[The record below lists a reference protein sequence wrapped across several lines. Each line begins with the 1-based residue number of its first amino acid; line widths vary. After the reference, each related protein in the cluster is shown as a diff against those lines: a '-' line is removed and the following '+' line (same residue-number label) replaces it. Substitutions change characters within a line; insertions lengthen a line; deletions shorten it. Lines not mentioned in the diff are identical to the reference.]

1 MQSVSE
7 EMQELQKRY
16 QLQEQQWRKEK
27 ALMQQKIEHLEKV
40 NRELAV
46 KVDAQEIAFNKLLT
60 VFPDAKTQNSN
71 NFVSLTRNEHS
82 GLNQQPLEAVSD
94 ILNQLNVE

>member
-7 EMQELQKRY
+7 EIQELHKRY

-27 ALMQQKIEHLEKV
+27 ALMQQRIDHFEKV
-40 NRELAV
+40 NRELMV
-46 KVDAQEIAFNKLLT
+46 KVEAQEIAFNKLLT

-71 NFVSLTRNEHS
+71 NFVSLTRNEVS
-82 GLNQQPLEAVSD
+82 GAAPQPLEAVSD
-94 ILNQLNVE
+94 ILNQLNVG